1 MTQRHQLEPKFEL
14 TVEKIT
20 EKGIAVE
27 KNKGRS
33 KWSSRTKAGGGRASC
48 RLDRF
53 LGRAVGECLH
63 VLSLSA
69 RPWANELAWCGCWLG
84 LARLAACLSGW
95 DSLTCF
101 SWDQLGLEQVLGVAS
116 LCVGYVN
123 VIALIFMSL
132 FLAKLIILP

>member
-1 MTQRHQLEPKFEL
+1 M
-14 TVEKIT
+14 
-20 EKGIAVE
+20 
-27 KNKGRS
+27 
-33 KWSSRTKAGGGRASC
+33 SC
-48 RLDRF
+48 PYLPDPG
-53 LGRAVGECLH
+53 LM
-63 VLSLSA
+63 SLPDVA
-69 RPWANELAWCGCWLG
+69 AG

-101 SWDQLGLEQVLGVAS
+101 SWDQLGLEQVLGEAS